1 MSTLPLRL
9 SGEQRKWERDLTRKR
24 GGGTQKKRAHV
35 LTNAEKLAFKRWEE
49 EQEPWSMAAANRHLE
64 WCHIN
69 KVFLPERHRTNRYA
83 CRANLAFALDREFA
97 ERCIQVY
104 QWLYDEKYVKAN
116 CAALFI
122 YRMVYAE
129 VKLHKVVDW
138 STTLVKDWTEADIPH
153 YRKYPEGG
161 LRRAIKNQETPTVVR
176 LLAVSTSPSNGF

>member
-1 MSTLPLRL
+1 M
-9 SGEQRKWERDLTRKR
+9 WKR
-24 GGGTQKKRAHV
+24 GRGTQNKRAHV
-35 LTNAEKLAFKRWEE
+35 LTNAEKLAFKGWEE
-49 EQEPWSMAAANRHLE
+49 EQEPWSMVAASRHLE

-83 CRANLAFALDREFA
+83 CRANLTFALDREFA

-122 YRMVYAE
+122 CRMVYAE
-129 VKLHKVVDW
+129 VKLHQVVDW

-153 YRKYPEGG
+153 YWKYPEGRVSK
-161 LRRAIKNQETPTVVR
+161 LDVR
-176 LLAVSTSPSNGF
+176 PGSGRPNVQPGRPPSRTWRPQRSRITSR